1 MISKKIED
9 ALNAQVEMESS
20 ASTIYLSMASWCE
33 HQGLEG
39 CAEFMYEQSEEEKM
53 HMMKLFHY
61 INDVEGKAIVPGI
74 SKPPTDFSSVQDMF
88 KEVYRL
94 EREVTISISNILDLC
109 HEENDHM
116 TKSFM
121 QWYINE
127 QREEEAMMRTILDR
141 IKLIGD
147 GPQHLYF
154 INQEISKLNALNAQ
168 KSAAENTP
176 QTQ

>member
-1 MISKKIED
+1 MISKKIEA
-9 ALNAQVEMESS
+9 ALNEQVEMESS

-39 CAEFMYEQSEEEKM
+39 CAEFMYHQSEEENM

-74 SKPPTDFSSVQDMF
+74 NKPPSKFSSVQAMF
-88 KEVYRL
+88 EEVYRL
-94 EREVTISISNILDLC
+94 EQEVTASISNILDLC

-154 INQEISKLNALNAQ
+154 INQEISKLNAIQA
-168 KSAAENTP
+168 KSADATNP
-176 QTQ
+176 Q

>member
-1 MISKKIED
+1 MISKKIET
-9 ALNAQVEMESS
+9 ALNAQVELESY
-20 ASTIYLSMASWCE
+20 ASFLYLSMASWCDRE
-33 HQGLEG
+33 GLEG
-39 CAEFMYEQSEEEKM
+39 CSEFMYRQSEEENM

-61 INDVEGKAIVPGI
+61 INDVDGHALVPGV
-74 SKPPTDFSSVQDMF
+74 KQPPATFPSVGQMF
-88 KEVYRL
+88 EEVYRH
-94 EREVTISISNILDLC
+94 EQMVTKSIGQILDLC

-127 QREEEAMMRTILDR
+127 QREEEALMRSILDR

-154 INQEISKLNALNAQ
+154 INREISKINTKKAME
-168 KSAAENTP
+168 AE
-176 QTQ
+176 QV